1 MVMAEW
7 QLTDAKN
14 RLSEVMNLALTQESQ
29 RVHRHNQSV
38 IIISEKEYR
47 KLKGKRSHFLEYLI
61 KGSSFEGLDLAR
73 DTSERREFIL

>member
-1 MVMAEW
+1 MAEW

-14 RLSEVMNLALTQESQ
+14 RLSEVMNLALTQEPQ
-29 RVHRHNQSV
+29 RVHRRNQSV

-61 KGSSFEGLDLAR
+61 KGPSFEGLDLAR
-73 DTSERREFIL
+73 DTNESREFIL